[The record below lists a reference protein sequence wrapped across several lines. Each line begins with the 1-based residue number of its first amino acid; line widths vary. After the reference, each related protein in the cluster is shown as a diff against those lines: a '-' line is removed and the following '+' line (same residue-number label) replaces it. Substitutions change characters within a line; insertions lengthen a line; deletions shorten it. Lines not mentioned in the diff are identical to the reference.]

1 MKNRYEFDKDF
12 NLRKVTHSVWGMVR
26 TTLKWL
32 VATVSLAAFYY
43 LVFSFFLNTEEE
55 RRIKRENRMY
65 EKLYPQ
71 MKEKEQLISDV
82 LKDLRR
88 RDDAIYERL
97 FHARAPQMDPI
108 GSMTF
113 VFAGDSIPD
122 KDMVE
127 YTSGKAA
134 VLARVAESVDSGFLQ
149 IFRNAASGQRVMPPM
164 SIPLPE
170 LKFAQVGASVGQ
182 KMNPF
187 YKVMSQHNGV
197 DLIVGQGTP
206 VLASGTG
213 VVSDVKK
220 SGKGLGNVVEITHEG
235 GYMTRYA
242 HLQDIV
248 VRKGEKVTAGKKI
261 ASVGI
266 SGNSFAPHLH
276 YEVLR
281 DGEVMDPVNYF
292 FASFTPEEYAKA
304 AFMAATTGQSMD

>member
-1 MKNRYEFDKDF
+1 MKTRHEFDKDF
-12 NLRKVTHSVWGMVR
+12 NFRKVTHSVWGMVR

-43 LVFSFFLNTEEE
+43 IVFSFFLNTEEE
-55 RRIKRENRMY
+55 RRLKRENRMY

-82 LKDLRR
+82 IKDLRL

-97 FHARAPQMDPI
+97 FHAQAPQMDPM
-108 GSMTF
+108 GSMSF

-134 VLARVAESVDSGFLQ
+134 LLARAAESVDSGFLK
-149 IFRNAASGQRVMPPM
+149 IFSCAAKCPMPPVTV
-164 SIPLPE
+164 PLPE

-182 KMNPF
+182 KLNPF

-206 VLASGTG
+206 VLAAGDG
-213 VVSDVKK
+213 VVTDVSK
-220 SGKGLGNVVEITHEG
+220 SGKGLGNVVEITHDG
-235 GYMTRYA
+235 GYVTRYA

-248 VRKGEKVTAGKKI
+248 VRKGERVKTGKKI
-261 ASVGI
+261 ACVGI

-276 YEVLR
+276 YEIYR
-281 DGEVMDPVNYF
+281 DGELMDPVNFF
-292 FASFTPEEYAKA
+292 FASFTPEEYTKA
-304 AFMAATTGQSMD
+304 AYMSATTGQSMD

>member
-1 MKNRYEFDKDF
+1 MKTRYEFDKDF
-12 NLRKVTHSVWGMVR
+12 NFRKVTHSVWGMVR

-43 LVFSFFLNTEEE
+43 IVFSFFLNTEEE
-55 RRIKRENRMY
+55 RRLKRENRMY

-82 LKDLRR
+82 IKDLRL

-97 FHARAPQMDPI
+97 FHAQAPQMDPM
-108 GSMTF
+108 GSMSF

-134 VLARVAESVDSGFLQ
+134 LLARAAESVDSGFLK
-149 IFRNAASGQRVMPPM
+149 IFSCAAKCPMPPVTV
-164 SIPLPE
+164 PLPE

-182 KMNPF
+182 KLNPF

-206 VLASGTG
+206 VLAAGDG
-213 VVSDVKK
+213 VVTDVSK
-220 SGKGLGNVVEITHEG
+220 SGKGLGNVVELPHDG
-235 GYMTRYA
+235 GYVTRYA

-248 VRKGEKVTAGKKI
+248 VRKGERVKTGKKI
-261 ASVGI
+261 ACVGI

-276 YEVLR
+276 YEIYR
-281 DGEVMDPVNYF
+281 DGELMDPVNFF
-292 FASFTPEEYAKA
+292 FASFTPEEYTKA
-304 AFMAATTGQSMD
+304 AYMSATTGQSMD

>member
-1 MKNRYEFDKDF
+1 MKTRYEFDKDF
-12 NLRKVTHSVWGMVR
+12 NFRKVTHSVWGMVR

-43 LVFSFFLNTEEE
+43 IVFSFFLNTEEE
-55 RRIKRENRMY
+55 RRLKRENRMY

-82 LKDLRR
+82 IKDLRL

-97 FHARAPQMDPI
+97 FHAQAPQMDPM
-108 GSMTF
+108 GSMSF

-134 VLARVAESVDSGFLQ
+134 LLARAAESVDSGFLK
-149 IFRNAASGQRVMPPM
+149 IFSCAAKCPMPPVTV
-164 SIPLPE
+164 PLPE

-182 KMNPF
+182 KLNPF

-206 VLASGTG
+206 VLAAGDG
-213 VVSDVKK
+213 VVTDVSK
-220 SGKGLGNVVEITHEG
+220 SGKGLGNVVEITHDG
-235 GYMTRYA
+235 GYVPRYA

-248 VRKGEKVTAGKKI
+248 VRKGERVKTGKKI
-261 ASVGI
+261 ACVGI

-276 YEVLR
+276 YEIYR
-281 DGEVMDPVNYF
+281 DGELMDPVNFF
-292 FASFTPEEYAKA
+292 FASFTPEEYTKA
-304 AFMAATTGQSMD
+304 AYMSATTGQSMD

>member
-1 MKNRYEFDKDF
+1 MKTRYEFDKDF
-12 NLRKVTHSVWGMVR
+12 NFRKVTHSVWGMVR

-43 LVFSFFLNTEEE
+43 IVFSFLLNTEEE
-55 RRIKRENRMY
+55 RRLKRENRMY

-82 LKDLRR
+82 IKDLRL

-97 FHARAPQMDPI
+97 FHAQAPQMDPM
-108 GSMTF
+108 GSMSF

-134 VLARVAESVDSGFLQ
+134 LLARAAESVDSGFLK
-149 IFRNAASGQRVMPPM
+149 IFSCAAKCPMPPVTV
-164 SIPLPE
+164 PLPE

-182 KMNPF
+182 KLNPF

-206 VLASGTG
+206 VLAAGDG
-213 VVSDVKK
+213 VVTDVSK
-220 SGKGLGNVVEITHEG
+220 SGKGLGNVVEITHDG
-235 GYMTRYA
+235 GYVTRYA

-248 VRKGEKVTAGKKI
+248 VRKGERVKTGKKI
-261 ASVGI
+261 ACVGI

-276 YEVLR
+276 YEIYR
-281 DGEVMDPVNYF
+281 DGELMDPVNFF
-292 FASFTPEEYAKA
+292 FASFTPEEYTKA
-304 AFMAATTGQSMD
+304 AYMSATTGQSMD

>member
-1 MKNRYEFDKDF
+1 MKTRYEFDKDF
-12 NLRKVTHSVWGMVR
+12 NFRKVTHSVWGMVR

-43 LVFSFFLNTEEE
+43 IVFSFFLNTEEE
-55 RRIKRENRMY
+55 RRLKRENRMY

-82 LKDLRR
+82 IKDLRL

-97 FHARAPQMDPI
+97 FHAQAPQMDPM
-108 GSMTF
+108 GSMSF

-134 VLARVAESVDSGFLQ
+134 LLARAAESVDSGFLK
-149 IFRNAASGQRVMPPM
+149 IFSCAAKCPMPPVTV
-164 SIPLPE
+164 PLPE

-182 KMNPF
+182 KLNPF

-206 VLASGTG
+206 VLAAGDG
-213 VVSDVKK
+213 VVTDVSK
-220 SGKGLGNVVEITHEG
+220 SGKGLGNVVEITHDG
-235 GYMTRYA
+235 GYVTRYA

-248 VRKGEKVTAGKKI
+248 VRKGERVKTGKKI
-261 ASVGI
+261 ACVGI

-276 YEVLR
+276 YEIYR
-281 DGEVMDPVNYF
+281 DGELMDPVNFF
-292 FASFTPEEYAKA
+292 FASFTPEEYTKA
-304 AFMAATTGQSMD
+304 AYMSATTGQSMD

>member
-1 MKNRYEFDKDF
+1 MKTRYEFDKDF
-12 NLRKVTHSVWGMVR
+12 NFRKVTHSVWGMVR

-43 LVFSFFLNTEEE
+43 IVFSFFLNTEEE
-55 RRIKRENRMY
+55 RRLKRENRMY
-65 EKLYPQ
+65 EKLYPH

-82 LKDLRR
+82 IKDLRL

-97 FHARAPQMDPI
+97 FHAQAPQMDPM
-108 GSMTF
+108 GSMSF

-134 VLARVAESVDSGFLQ
+134 LLARAAESVDSGFLK
-149 IFRNAASGQRVMPPM
+149 IFSCAAKCPMPPVTV
-164 SIPLPE
+164 PLPE

-182 KMNPF
+182 KLNPF

-206 VLASGTG
+206 VLAAGDG
-213 VVSDVKK
+213 VVTDVSK
-220 SGKGLGNVVEITHEG
+220 SGKGLGNVVEITHDG
-235 GYMTRYA
+235 GYVTRYA

-248 VRKGEKVTAGKKI
+248 VRKGERVKTGKKI
-261 ASVGI
+261 ACVGI

-276 YEVLR
+276 YEIYR
-281 DGEVMDPVNYF
+281 DGELMDPVNFF
-292 FASFTPEEYAKA
+292 FASFTPEEYTKA
-304 AFMAATTGQSMD
+304 AYMSATTGQSMD

>member
-1 MKNRYEFDKDF
+1 MKTRYEFDKDF
-12 NLRKVTHSVWGMVR
+12 NFRKVTHSVWGMVR

-43 LVFSFFLNTEEE
+43 IVFSFFLNTEEE
-55 RRIKRENRMY
+55 RRLKRENRMY

-82 LKDLRR
+82 IKDLRL

-97 FHARAPQMDPI
+97 FHAQAPQMDPM
-108 GSMTF
+108 GSMSF

-134 VLARVAESVDSGFLQ
+134 LLARAAESVDSGFLK
-149 IFRNAASGQRVMPPM
+149 IFSCAAKCPMPPVTV
-164 SIPLPE
+164 PLPE

-182 KMNPF
+182 KLNPV

-206 VLASGTG
+206 VLAAGDG
-213 VVSDVKK
+213 VVTDVSK
-220 SGKGLGNVVEITHEG
+220 SGKGLGNVVEITHDG
-235 GYMTRYA
+235 GYVTRYA

-248 VRKGEKVTAGKKI
+248 VRKGERVKTGKKI
-261 ASVGI
+261 ACVGI

-276 YEVLR
+276 YEIYR
-281 DGEVMDPVNYF
+281 DGELMDPVNFF
-292 FASFTPEEYAKA
+292 FASFTPEEYTKA
-304 AFMAATTGQSMD
+304 AYMSATTGQSMD

>member
-1 MKNRYEFDKDF
+1 MKTRYEFDKDF
-12 NLRKVTHSVWGMVR
+12 NFRKVTHSVWGMVR

-43 LVFSFFLNTEEE
+43 IVFSFFLNTEEE
-55 RRIKRENRMY
+55 RRLKRENRMY

-82 LKDLRR
+82 IKDLRL

-97 FHARAPQMDPI
+97 FHAQAPQMDPM
-108 GSMTF
+108 GSMSF

-134 VLARVAESVDSGFLQ
+134 LLARAAESVDSGFLK
-149 IFRNAASGQRVMPPM
+149 IFSCAAKCPMPPVTV
-164 SIPLPE
+164 PLPE

-182 KMNPF
+182 KLNPF

-206 VLASGTG
+206 VLAAGDG
-213 VVSDVKK
+213 VVTDVSK
-220 SGKGLGNVVEITHEG
+220 SGKGLGNVVDITHDG
-235 GYMTRYA
+235 GYVTRYA

-248 VRKGEKVTAGKKI
+248 VRKGERVKTGKKI
-261 ASVGI
+261 ACVGI

-276 YEVLR
+276 YEIYR
-281 DGEVMDPVNYF
+281 DGELMDPVNFF
-292 FASFTPEEYAKA
+292 FASFTPEEYTKA
-304 AFMAATTGQSMD
+304 AYMSATTGQSMD

>member
-1 MKNRYEFDKDF
+1 MKTRYEFDKDF
-12 NLRKVTHSVWGMVR
+12 NFRKVTHSVWGMVR

-43 LVFSFFLNTEEE
+43 IVFSFFLNTEEE
-55 RRIKRENRMY
+55 RRLKRENRMY

-82 LKDLRR
+82 IKDLRL

-97 FHARAPQMDPI
+97 FHAQAPQMDPM
-108 GSMTF
+108 GSMSF

-134 VLARVAESVDSGFLQ
+134 LLARAAESVDSGFLK
-149 IFRNAASGQRVMPPM
+149 IFSCAAKCPMPPVTV
-164 SIPLPE
+164 PLPE

-182 KMNPF
+182 KLNPF

-206 VLASGTG
+206 VLAAGDG
-213 VVSDVKK
+213 VVTDVSK
-220 SGKGLGNVVEITHEG
+220 SWKGLGNVVEITHDG
-235 GYMTRYA
+235 GYVTRYA

-248 VRKGEKVTAGKKI
+248 VRKGERVKTGKKI
-261 ASVGI
+261 ACVGI

-276 YEVLR
+276 YEIYR
-281 DGEVMDPVNYF
+281 DGELMDPVNFF
-292 FASFTPEEYAKA
+292 FASFTPEEYTKA
-304 AFMAATTGQSMD
+304 AYMSATTGQSMD

>member
-1 MKNRYEFDKDF
+1 MKTRYEFDKDF
-12 NLRKVTHSVWGMVR
+12 NFRKVTHSVWGMVR

-43 LVFSFFLNTEEE
+43 IVFSFFLNTEEE
-55 RRIKRENRMY
+55 RRLKRENRMY
-65 EKLYPQ
+65 EKLSPQ

-82 LKDLRR
+82 IKDLRL

-97 FHARAPQMDPI
+97 FHAQAPQMDPM
-108 GSMTF
+108 GSMSF

-134 VLARVAESVDSGFLQ
+134 LLARAAESVDSGFLK
-149 IFRNAASGQRVMPPM
+149 IFSCAAKCPMPPVTV
-164 SIPLPE
+164 PLPE

-182 KMNPF
+182 KLNPF

-206 VLASGTG
+206 VLAAGDG
-213 VVSDVKK
+213 VVTDVSK
-220 SGKGLGNVVEITHEG
+220 SGKGLGNVVEITHDG
-235 GYMTRYA
+235 GYVTRYA

-248 VRKGEKVTAGKKI
+248 VRKGERVKTGKKI
-261 ASVGI
+261 ACVGI

-276 YEVLR
+276 YEIYR
-281 DGEVMDPVNYF
+281 DGELMDPVNFF
-292 FASFTPEEYAKA
+292 FASFTPEEYTKA
-304 AFMAATTGQSMD
+304 AYMSATTGQSMD

>member
-1 MKNRYEFDKDF
+1 MKTRYEFDKDF
-12 NLRKVTHSVWGMVR
+12 NFRKVTHSVWGMVR

-43 LVFSFFLNTEEE
+43 IVFSFFLNTEEE
-55 RRIKRENRMY
+55 RRLKRENRMY

-82 LKDLRR
+82 IKDLRL

-97 FHARAPQMDPI
+97 FHAQAPQMDPM
-108 GSMTF
+108 GSMSF

-134 VLARVAESVDSGFLQ
+134 LLARAAESVDSGFLK
-149 IFRNAASGQRVMPPM
+149 IFSCAAKCPMPPVTV
-164 SIPLPE
+164 PLPE

-182 KMNPF
+182 KLNPF

-206 VLASGTG
+206 VLAAGDG
-213 VVSDVKK
+213 VVTDVSK
-220 SGKGLGNVVEITHEG
+220 SGKGLGNVVEITHDG
-235 GYMTRYA
+235 GYVTRYA

-248 VRKGEKVTAGKKI
+248 VRKGERVKTGKKI
-261 ASVGI
+261 ACVGI
-266 SGNSFAPHLH
+266 SGISFAPHLH
-276 YEVLR
+276 YEIYR
-281 DGEVMDPVNYF
+281 DGELMDPVNFF
-292 FASFTPEEYAKA
+292 FASFTPEEYTKA
-304 AFMAATTGQSMD
+304 AYMSATTGQSMD

>member
-1 MKNRYEFDKDF
+1 MKTRYEFDKDF
-12 NLRKVTHSVWGMVR
+12 NFRKVTHSVWGMVR

-32 VATVSLAAFYY
+32 VATVSLAAVYY
-43 LVFSFFLNTEEE
+43 IVFSFFLNTEEE
-55 RRIKRENRMY
+55 RRLKRENRMY

-82 LKDLRR
+82 IKDLRL

-97 FHARAPQMDPI
+97 FHAQAPQMDPM
-108 GSMTF
+108 GSMSF

-134 VLARVAESVDSGFLQ
+134 LLARAAESVDSGFLK
-149 IFRNAASGQRVMPPM
+149 IFSCAAKCPMPPVTV
-164 SIPLPE
+164 PLPE

-182 KMNPF
+182 KLNPF

-206 VLASGTG
+206 VLAAGDG
-213 VVSDVKK
+213 VVTDVSK
-220 SGKGLGNVVEITHEG
+220 SGKGLGNVVEITHDG
-235 GYMTRYA
+235 GYVTRYA

-248 VRKGEKVTAGKKI
+248 VRKGERVKTGKKI
-261 ASVGI
+261 ACVGI

-276 YEVLR
+276 YEIYR
-281 DGEVMDPVNYF
+281 DGELMDPVNFF
-292 FASFTPEEYAKA
+292 FASFTPEEYTKA
-304 AFMAATTGQSMD
+304 AYMSATTGQSMD

>member
-1 MKNRYEFDKDF
+1 MKTRYEFDKDF
-12 NLRKVTHSVWGMVR
+12 NFRKVTHSVWGMVR

-43 LVFSFFLNTEEE
+43 IVFSFFLNTEEE
-55 RRIKRENRMY
+55 RRLKRENRMY

-82 LKDLRR
+82 IKDLRL

-97 FHARAPQMDPI
+97 FHAQAPQMDPM
-108 GSMTF
+108 GSMSF

-134 VLARVAESVDSGFLQ
+134 LLARAAESVDLGFLK
-149 IFRNAASGQRVMPPM
+149 IFSCAAKCPMPPVTV
-164 SIPLPE
+164 PLPE

-182 KMNPF
+182 KLNPF

-206 VLASGTG
+206 VLAAGDG
-213 VVSDVKK
+213 VVTDVSK
-220 SGKGLGNVVEITHEG
+220 SGKGLGNVVEITHDG
-235 GYMTRYA
+235 GYVTRYA

-248 VRKGEKVTAGKKI
+248 VRKGERVKTGKKI
-261 ASVGI
+261 ACVGI

-276 YEVLR
+276 YEIYR
-281 DGEVMDPVNYF
+281 DGELMDPVNFF
-292 FASFTPEEYAKA
+292 FASFTPEEYTKA
-304 AFMAATTGQSMD
+304 AYMSATTGQSMD

>member
-1 MKNRYEFDKDF
+1 MKTRYEFDKDF
-12 NLRKVTHSVWGMVR
+12 NFRKVTHSVWGMVR

-32 VATVSLAAFYY
+32 VATVSLGAFYY
-43 LVFSFFLNTEEE
+43 IVFSFFLNTEEE
-55 RRIKRENRMY
+55 RRLKRENRMY

-82 LKDLRR
+82 IKDLRL

-97 FHARAPQMDPI
+97 FHAQAPQMDPM
-108 GSMTF
+108 GSMSF

-134 VLARVAESVDSGFLQ
+134 LLARAAESVDSGFLK
-149 IFRNAASGQRVMPPM
+149 IFSCAAKCPMPPVTV
-164 SIPLPE
+164 PLPE

-182 KMNPF
+182 KLNPF

-206 VLASGTG
+206 VLAAGDG
-213 VVSDVKK
+213 VVTDVSK
-220 SGKGLGNVVEITHEG
+220 SGKGLGNVVEITHDG
-235 GYMTRYA
+235 GYVTRYA

-248 VRKGEKVTAGKKI
+248 VRKGERVKTGKKI
-261 ASVGI
+261 ACVGI

-276 YEVLR
+276 YEIYR
-281 DGEVMDPVNYF
+281 DGELMDPVNFF
-292 FASFTPEEYAKA
+292 FASFTPEEYTKA
-304 AFMAATTGQSMD
+304 AYMSATTGQSMD